1 MAHPSSPGTIQLL
14 VLERREP
21 DLNMARYYVLS
32 IEPSLF
38 GDPTLVRE
46 WGRIGHDSRRIIEIH
61 ASHHEAALSLGAW
74 LKRKLRRG
82 YRLARQHGRRGQT

>member
-1 MAHPSSPGTIQLL
+1 MAHASSPDTIQLL

-21 DLNMARYYVLS
+21 DVNMASYYVLS

-46 WGRIGHDSRRIIEIH
+46 WGRIGHNGRRIIEIH
-61 ASHHEAALSLGAW
+61 GSDQDAAQSLDVW
-74 LKRKLRRG
+74 LERKLRRG
-82 YRLARQHGRRGQT
+82 